1 MERQGGFRRR
11 VTGNLVWMLA
21 LALLLSA
28 SVAPPAQ
35 VRAQSI
41 NGPWTFTP
49 MQNPYSNKGGSVN
62 WYAQYKPYL
71 STPTRGCFKLVFTPP
86 PTPPGMTPRPSTLY
100 VPATTGTDGYVG
112 EEFMFFVEYVDS
124 PYWGPY
130 YRSVGSG
137 IALDGAG
144 ENWGGFMM
152 KAGTS
157 MTITRVNSIPNKP
170 QFACTE
176 GFSGVDLSTLLSISR
191 STQPVGSQFTT
202 TVFVGNQGSAAASNV
217 RVNVTLGSGL
227 VIDAA
232 SPGLGTYSSG
242 VWSIPSLASGQDAAL
257 NLTLRVASGTPGTT
271 LGINA
276 SASSATADLDTANNS
291 KQYSVMI
298 GKPGPTGGAPKTGD
312 PCPRGSRSRS
322 FTGQIDAE
330 GQPVNNR
337 WQRITR
343 VPVAQ
348 ITITWGG
355 ICFNADGSI
364 NTSVTKSS
372 NYDVSVAPRNGW
384 TAQKI
389 TTSPSCSITASL
401 ADCKHTIR
409 LTPPV
414 NETLNVNFDIGT
426 WLHQFGAR
434 FGISYSGT
442 SSTREATLPVG
453 MLVYP
458 RGETYAAGAGSQP
471 LPGTVGD
478 Y

>member
-1 MERQGGFRRR
+1 VSRG
-11 VTGNLVWMLA
+11 
-21 LALLLSA
+21 LSI
-28 SVAPPAQ
+28 S
-35 VRAQSI
+35 
-41 NGPWTFTP
+41 FDD
-49 MQNPYSNKGGSVN
+49 KG
-62 WYAQYKPYL
+62 Q
-71 STPTRGCFKLVFTPP
+71 
-86 PTPPGMTPRPSTLY
+86 
-100 VPATTGTDGYVG
+100 
-112 EEFMFFVEYVDS
+112 
-124 PYWGPY
+124 
-130 YRSVGSG
+130 
-137 IALDGAG
+137 
-144 ENWGGFMM
+144 NWGDLVM

-157 MTITRVNSIPNKP
+157 MTITRVNSIPTKP
-170 QFACTE
+170 QYTCTE
-176 GFSGVDLSTLLSISR
+176 GFTGSDLITSLSISR
-191 STQPVGSQFTT
+191 STQPVGGQFTT
-202 TVFVGNQGSAAASNV
+202 TVFVGNQGPSAASNV
-217 RVNVTLGSGL
+217 RVNLTLASGL

-242 VWSIPSLASGQDAAL
+242 VWSISSMASGQDAAL

-271 LGINA
+271 LSINA
-276 SASSATADLDTANNS
+276 SASSATADLNTANNS

-372 NYDVSVAPRNGW
+372 NYDVSVAPRIGW
-384 TAQKI
+384 AGQKI
-389 TTSPSCSITASL
+389 TTSPTCSITASL

-409 LTPPV
+409 LTPPAS
-414 NETLNVNFDIGT
+414 ETLNVNFDIGT

-442 SSTREATLPVG
+442 SSTGGATIPVG